1 MSEMMHPAFW
11 LAALQIMGI
20 NILLSGDNAVV
31 IALAVR
37 ALPPKERFWGM
48 VLGAGCAAVLLILF
62 TGVVATL
69 MQLPYLKLAGGLAL
83 FWVAIKLVS
92 PQPHDAEDTPE
103 AVEDLWRAVRVV
115 VVANIVMSLDNV
127 IAVAAAAKGNYFLLG
142 LGLAVSI
149 PVVIAGSALFLA
161 IIERFPI
168 VVWGGGALLGWIAGG
183 LLPED
188 PIIAEHFSEA
198 TADTL
203 EIVCGIAGAIIVVLV
218 GLYLVKSRR
227 MRKEPAEAATPV
239 RDNEMNRAVRSVGSA
254 VRIGATACPHD
265 CPSTC
270 ALEVELLDERTIG
283 RIHGAKDNDYT
294 AGVICAK
301 VARYAER
308 EHHAR
313 RLLHPLRR
321 TGAKGSGQYE
331 RISWD
336 DALDLVAEKFL
347 QTEQR
352 YGAESVWPYYYAGTM
367 GLVMRDGINRLRHVK
382 KYSGFHST
390 ICVNPAYAGFA
401 AGVGRIAGVDPR
413 EMAKS
418 D

>member
-1 MSEMMHPAFW
+1 VDALMSEAMRPAFW

-48 VLGAGCAAVLLILF
+48 VLGAGAAAVLLILF
-62 TGVVATL
+62 TGIVATL

-83 FWVAIKLVS
+83 FWVAVKLVT
-92 PQPHDAEDTPE
+92 PQAHDAEDTPE

-188 PIIAEHFSEA
+188 PVIAQYFSEA

-203 EIVCGIAGAIIVVLV
+203 DIVCGIAGAIFVVLM

-227 MRKEPAEAATPV
+227 LREEPV
-239 RDNEMNRAVRSVGSA
+239 
-254 VRIGATACPHD
+254 
-265 CPSTC
+265 
-270 ALEVELLDERTIG
+270 
-283 RIHGAKDNDYT
+283 
-294 AGVICAK
+294 
-301 VARYAER
+301 
-308 EHHAR
+308 
-313 RLLHPLRR
+313 
-321 TGAKGSGQYE
+321 
-331 RISWD
+331 
-336 DALDLVAEKFL
+336 
-347 QTEQR
+347 
-352 YGAESVWPYYYAGTM
+352 
-367 GLVMRDGINRLRHVK
+367 
-382 KYSGFHST
+382 
-390 ICVNPAYAGFA
+390 
-401 AGVGRIAGVDPR
+401 
-413 EMAKS
+413 
-418 D
+418 

>member
-1 MSEMMHPAFW
+1 VDALVSEMMRPAFW

-48 VLGAGCAAVLLILF
+48 VLGAGAAAVLLIVF
-62 TGVVATL
+62 TGIVATL
-69 MQLPYLKLAGGLAL
+69 MKLPYLKLAGGLAL

-92 PQPHDAEDTPE
+92 PQAHDAEDTPE

-127 IAVAAAAKGNYFLLG
+127 IAVAAAAKGNYVLLG

-198 TADTL
+198 TAETL
-203 EIVCGIAGAIIVVLV
+203 EVFCGIAGAIFVVLV
-218 GLYLVKSRR
+218 GMYLVKSRR
-227 MRKEPAEAATPV
+227 MREEAA
-239 RDNEMNRAVRSVGSA
+239 
-254 VRIGATACPHD
+254 
-265 CPSTC
+265 
-270 ALEVELLDERTIG
+270 
-283 RIHGAKDNDYT
+283 
-294 AGVICAK
+294 
-301 VARYAER
+301 
-308 EHHAR
+308 
-313 RLLHPLRR
+313 
-321 TGAKGSGQYE
+321 
-331 RISWD
+331 
-336 DALDLVAEKFL
+336 
-347 QTEQR
+347 
-352 YGAESVWPYYYAGTM
+352 
-367 GLVMRDGINRLRHVK
+367 
-382 KYSGFHST
+382 
-390 ICVNPAYAGFA
+390 
-401 AGVGRIAGVDPR
+401 
-413 EMAKS
+413 
-418 D
+418 

>member
-1 MSEMMHPAFW
+1 MSEVMRPAFW
-11 LAALQIMGI
+11 LAAVQIMGI

-48 VLGAGCAAVLLILF
+48 VLGAGAAAVLLILF
-62 TGVVATL
+62 TGIVATL

-83 FWVAIKLVS
+83 FWVAVKLVT
-92 PQPHDAEDTPE
+92 PQAHDAEDTPE

-188 PIIAEHFSEA
+188 PVVAQYFSET
-198 TADTL
+198 TAEMLD
-203 EIVCGIAGAIIVVLV
+203 IVCGIAGAIFVVLM

-227 MRKEPAEAATPV
+227 LREEPV
-239 RDNEMNRAVRSVGSA
+239 
-254 VRIGATACPHD
+254 
-265 CPSTC
+265 
-270 ALEVELLDERTIG
+270 
-283 RIHGAKDNDYT
+283 
-294 AGVICAK
+294 
-301 VARYAER
+301 
-308 EHHAR
+308 
-313 RLLHPLRR
+313 
-321 TGAKGSGQYE
+321 
-331 RISWD
+331 
-336 DALDLVAEKFL
+336 
-347 QTEQR
+347 
-352 YGAESVWPYYYAGTM
+352 
-367 GLVMRDGINRLRHVK
+367 
-382 KYSGFHST
+382 
-390 ICVNPAYAGFA
+390 
-401 AGVGRIAGVDPR
+401 
-413 EMAKS
+413 
-418 D
+418 

>member
-1 MSEMMHPAFW
+1 MTEAMRPAFW

-48 VLGAGCAAVLLILF
+48 VLGAGAAAVLLILF
-62 TGVVATL
+62 TGIVATL
-69 MQLPYLKLAGGLAL
+69 MQLPYLKLAGWLAL
-83 FWVAIKLVS
+83 FWVAVKLVT
-92 PQPHDAEDTPE
+92 PQAHDAEDTPE

-188 PIIAEHFSEA
+188 PVIAQYFSEA

-203 EIVCGIAGAIIVVLV
+203 DIVCGIAGAIFVVLM

-227 MRKEPAEAATPV
+227 LREEPV
-239 RDNEMNRAVRSVGSA
+239 
-254 VRIGATACPHD
+254 
-265 CPSTC
+265 
-270 ALEVELLDERTIG
+270 
-283 RIHGAKDNDYT
+283 
-294 AGVICAK
+294 
-301 VARYAER
+301 
-308 EHHAR
+308 
-313 RLLHPLRR
+313 
-321 TGAKGSGQYE
+321 
-331 RISWD
+331 
-336 DALDLVAEKFL
+336 
-347 QTEQR
+347 
-352 YGAESVWPYYYAGTM
+352 
-367 GLVMRDGINRLRHVK
+367 
-382 KYSGFHST
+382 
-390 ICVNPAYAGFA
+390 
-401 AGVGRIAGVDPR
+401 
-413 EMAKS
+413 
-418 D
+418 